1 MDTAVPLNVIVDNI
15 TEMNELFTDVALGDG
30 VAPLLVAVGT
40 LIIIASLGIFGVLTL
55 GAVGNLFTAN

>member
-30 VAPLLVAVGT
+30 VAPLLVAMGT

>member
-30 VAPLLVAVGT
+30 VAPLLVAMGT
-40 LIIIASLGIFGVLTL
+40 LIIIASLGIFGALTL